1 MGIYKEFKNLDD
13 CLSHVILNMAMSD
26 DNKYMGIRTQGGVIF
41 FEACD
46 EDGKTVFS
54 IVNYTD
60 VPHNLLVKLELEI
73 GLVSTKVT
81 NIRKIETR

>member
-1 MGIYKEFKNLDD
+1 MGIYKEFKNIDD
-13 CLSHVILNMAMSD
+13 CSSHVILKMAMSD
-26 DNKYMGIRTQGGVIF
+26 NNKYMGIRTQAGVIF
-41 FEACD
+41 FDAFDSE
-46 EDGKTVFS
+46 FS

-81 NIRKIETR
+81 NIRKMGEG